1 MRALIAYVNIS
12 RACFQMS
19 DSLYAHP
26 QVLSIS
32 CVHGFMRADVPAMGA
47 GILVM
52 TNNDAAKAQSYAEE
66 LGAELFSFRGR
77 TLPPYLTA
85 AEAITRA
92 MSAAGALH
100 DTPLGADIYFIVW
113 RPLSKSIALLC
124 IAAVSDLVVI

>member
-1 MRALIAYVNIS
+1 
-12 RACFQMS
+12 
-19 DSLYAHP
+19 
-26 QVLSIS
+26 
-32 CVHGFMRADVPAMGA
+32 MRADVPAMGA

-85 AEAITRA
+85 AEAITQA

-100 DTPLGADIYFIVW
+100 DTPLGADMSLLW
-113 RPLSKSIALLC
+113 RLFPLKEYCTRILV
-124 IAAVSDLVVI
+124 AVSVAYYLFRLIDRL